1 MNKSKTIRLLF
12 ISALPAIVLLLG
24 LVLPAGASPNAAPLA
39 QMTDFPTP
47 TPGPDGRIIYIVQQ
61 GDSLWRIA
69 AVAGISVQ
77 ELAVLNDIDTD
88 TVLSPGSRLVLGVGG
103 PPQAT
108 QATVEASEP
117 TVEGTQ
123 ATATPI
129 SGTGEICVLLFEDVD
144 GNGRLDDGET
154 PIEGGQISVTSLNG
168 TVVGEHTTAIDPA
181 DEDLVGYCFADV
193 ENGEYNVS
201 AALPED
207 FNATT
212 VRSLPVR
219 LSPGE
224 IAYLQ
229 FGAQSSTALIRLS
242 EGSGTGSTILGAL
255 GVVFLLLAA
264 ILGYL
269 AYRSSRRRPRGL
281 M

>member
-1 MNKSKTIRLLF
+1 MNNSKSIRLLF
-12 ISALPAIVLLLG
+12 ISALPAIALILG
-24 LVLPAGASPNAAPLA
+24 FVLPAQATSGVAPVA

-69 AVAGISVQ
+69 AIAGISVQ
-77 ELAVLNDIDTD
+77 ELAVLNGIETD
-88 TVLSPGSRLVLGVGG
+88 TVLSPGTRLELGVAG

-108 QATVEASEP
+108 QAPVEAGEP
-117 TVEGTQ
+117 TPEGTE

-129 SGTGEICVLLFEDVD
+129 SGTGEICVLLFDDID
-144 GNGRLDDGET
+144 GNGRLDDGEV
-154 PIEGGQISVTSLNG
+154 PIEGGQISVTSLSG
-168 TVVGEHTTAIDPA
+168 TVVGEQTTAIDPE
-181 DEDLVGYCFADV
+181 DEDLVGYCFTEV

-207 FNATT
+207 YNATT

-229 FGAQSSTALIRLS
+229 FGAQSSTALIRLNES
-242 EGSGTGSTILGAL
+242 GSGSTLLGAL
-255 GVVFLLLAA
+255 GVVFLLLAG
-264 ILGYL
+264 ILGYF

>member
-1 MNKSKTIRLLF
+1 MNKSKAIRLVFL
-12 ISALPAIVLLLG
+12 SGLPVIVLILG
-24 LVLPAGASPNAAPLA
+24 FVLPAGASPNAAPLA
-39 QMTDFPTP
+39 QMTEFPTP

-108 QATVEASEP
+108 EATLEPGEP

-129 SGTGEICVLLFEDVD
+129 SGTGEICVLLFEDSN

-154 PIEGGQISVTSLNG
+154 PIEGGQISVTSLSG
-168 TVVGEHTTAIDPA
+168 TVVGEQTTVIDPE
-181 DEDLVGYCFADV
+181 DEDLVGYCFTDV
-193 ENGEYNVS
+193 DNGEYNVS

-207 FNATT
+207 YNATT

-229 FGAQSSTALIRLS
+229 FGAQSSTALIRLN
-242 EGSGTGSTILGAL
+242 EGSGGGSTILGAL
-255 GVVFLLLAA
+255 GVVFLLLAGV
-264 ILGYL
+264 LGYF
-269 AYRSSRRRPRGL
+269 AYRSTRRKPRGL

>member
-1 MNKSKTIRLLF
+1 MNKSKAIRLLF
-12 ISALPAIVLLLG
+12 LSTLPAIVLILG
-24 LVLPAGASPNAAPLA
+24 FVLPVGASPNAAPMA

-47 TPGPDGRIIYIVQQ
+47 TPGPDGRIVYIVQQ

-69 AVAGISVQ
+69 AVAGISIQ

-88 TVLSPGSRLVLGVGG
+88 TVLSPGTRLVLGVAG

-108 QATVEASEP
+108 QATPEAGEP
-117 TVEGTQ
+117 TAEGTQ

-129 SGTGEICVLLFEDVD
+129 SGTGEICVLLFEDAN
-144 GNGRLDDGET
+144 GNGRLDDGEA
-154 PIEGGQISVTSLNG
+154 PIEGGQISVTSLSG
-168 TVVGEHTTAIDPA
+168 TVVGEHTTVIDPA
-181 DEDLVGYCFADV
+181 DEDLVGYCFAEI

-207 FNATT
+207 YNATT

-242 EGSGTGSTILGAL
+242 EGSGTGSTVLGAL
-255 GVVFLLLAA
+255 GVVFLLLAGV
-264 ILGYL
+264 LGYF
-269 AYRSSRRRPRGL
+269 AYRSTRRKPRGL

>member
-1 MNKSKTIRLLF
+1 MNHPKPIRLLVLF
-12 ISALPAIVLLLG
+12 VLPALALLLG
-24 LVLPAGASPNAAPLA
+24 FVLPAQAVSYPAPLA

-47 TPGPDGRIIYIVQQ
+47 TPGPDGRIVYIVQQ

-69 AVAGISVQ
+69 AIAGISVQ
-77 ELAVLNDIDTD
+77 ELAVLNGIETD
-88 TVLSPGSRLVLGVGG
+88 TVLSPGTRLELGMAD

-108 QATVEASEP
+108 EGAVEEGEP
-117 TVEGTQ
+117 TPIGIE

-129 SGTGEICVLLFEDVD
+129 SGTGEICVLLFDDID
-144 GNGRLDDGET
+144 GNGRLDDGEA
-154 PIEGGQISVTSLNG
+154 PIEGGQISVTSLTG
-168 TVVGEHTTAIDPA
+168 TVVGEHTTVIDPL
-181 DEDLVGYCFADV
+181 DEDLVGYCFTEV

-207 FNATT
+207 YNATT

-219 LSPGE
+219 LAPGE

-242 EGSGTGSTILGAL
+242 EGSGAGSTLL
-255 GVVFLLLAA
+255 GVLGIIFLLLAG
-264 ILGYL
+264 ILGYF
-269 AYRSSRRRPRGL
+269 AYRTSRRKPRGL
-281 M
+281 L

>member
-1 MNKSKTIRLLF
+1 
-12 ISALPAIVLLLG
+12 
-24 LVLPAGASPNAAPLA
+24 
-39 QMTDFPTP
+39 MTDFPTP

-88 TVLSPGSRLVLGVGG
+88 TVLSPGSRLVLGVAG

-108 QATVEASEP
+108 QATLDVEEP
-117 TVEGTQ
+117 TLEGTQ

-129 SGTGEICVLLFEDVD
+129 SGTGEICVLLFEDIN
-144 GNGRLDDGET
+144 GNGRLDDGEA
-154 PIEGGQISVTSLNG
+154 PIEGGQISVSSLSG
-168 TVVGEHTTAIDPA
+168 TVVGEHTTEIDPD
-181 DEDLVGYCFADV
+181 DEDLVGYCFPDI

-207 FNATT
+207 YNATT

-242 EGSGTGSTILGAL
+242 EGTGGSTILGAL
-255 GVVFLLLAA
+255 GVVFLLLAGV
-264 ILGYL
+264 LGYF
-269 AYRSSRRRPRGL
+269 AYRSSRRKPRGL

>member
-1 MNKSKTIRLLF
+1 MKNLKSARLLML
-12 ISALPAIVLLLG
+12 ALLPALVLILG
-24 LVLPAGASPNAAPLA
+24 FVLPAQANSNAAPLA

-47 TPGPDGRIIYIVQQ
+47 TPGPDGKIIYIVQQ

-69 AVAGISVQ
+69 AIAGISVQ
-77 ELAVLNDIDTD
+77 ELAVLNGIETD
-88 TVLSPGSRLVLGVGG
+88 TVLSPGTRLELGVAG

-108 QATVEASEP
+108 QEPLSEGEATP
-117 TVEGTQ
+117 TEIE

-129 SGTGEICVLLFEDVD
+129 SGTGEICVLLFDDVN
-144 GNGRLDDGET
+144 GNGRLDDSEL
-154 PIEGGQISVTSLNG
+154 PIEGGQISITSLGG
-168 TVVGEHTTAIDPA
+168 TVVGEHTSVIDPD
-181 DEDLVGYCFADV
+181 DEDLVGYCFTEI

-201 AALPED
+201 AALPD
-207 FNATT
+207 DYNATT

-229 FGAQSSTALIRLS
+229 FGAQSSAALIRLG
-242 EGSGTGSTILGAL
+242 EGSGSGSTLLGIL
-255 GVVFLLLAA
+255 GVVCLLLAG
-264 ILGYL
+264 ILGYF
-269 AYRSSRRRPRGL
+269 AYRTTHRKPRGL

>member
-1 MNKSKTIRLLF
+1 MNKPKSIRLLVL
-12 ISALPAIVLLLG
+12 IALPALALFLG
-24 LVLPAGASPNAAPLA
+24 FVLPAHAVSDGAPKA

-69 AVAGISVQ
+69 AIAGISVQ
-77 ELAVLNDIDTD
+77 ELAVLNGIETD
-88 TVLSPGSRLVLGVGG
+88 TVLSPGTRMELGVAG
-103 PPQAT
+103 PPQET
-108 QATVEASEP
+108 QEPLEEGEP
-117 TVEGTQ
+117 TPTGID

-129 SGTGEICVLLFEDVD
+129 SGTGEICILLFEDVD
-144 GNGRLDDGET
+144 GNGRLDDAEV
-154 PIEGGQISVTSLNG
+154 PIEGGQISVTSLTG
-168 TVVGEHTTAIDPA
+168 TVVGEHTTVIDPL
-181 DEDLVGYCFADV
+181 DEDLVGYCFTEV

-229 FGAQSSTALIRLS
+229 FGAQSSTALIRLN
-242 EGSGTGSTILGAL
+242 EGSGAGSTML
-255 GVVFLLLAA
+255 GVLGVIFLLLAG
-264 ILGYL
+264 ILGYF